1 MKTTSFSGM
10 QIPSIESV
18 SGDGIATVQE
28 TPIVGRHNAK
38 RVTTTTRDGSGA
50 VSTILVEEFHGERLM
65 SRQLEQ
71 NIPTRSV
78 TRELYEADGALI
90 SSETERRDLN
100 GRNTKI
106 VVRGSGKSSTTRIL
120 CGDVE
125 ARATERSVLI
135 ETPKAS
141 YSFYPFDGKW
151 SSFYK
156 EINMKLELKAN
167 FLKSPDSI
175 LNGPDGIKIV
185 FKGGRMVDLLV
196 ASEFEPSSSEIPSG
210 ANAIV

>member
-1 MKTTSFSGM
+1 MKTTSFSGV
-10 QIPSIESV
+10 QIPSVELT

-28 TPIVGRHNAK
+28 TPIIGRNNAK
-38 RVTTTTRDGSGA
+38 RVTTTTRDESG
-50 VSTILVEEFHGERLM
+50 VVTTILVEEFHGERLM

-71 NIPTRSV
+71 NSPMRSV
-78 TRELYEADGALI
+78 TRELYEADGSLI
-90 SSETERRDLN
+90 SSETERRELN
-100 GRNTKI
+100 GRSTKI

-167 FLKSPDSI
+167 FLKSPDSV

-185 FKGGRMVDLLV
+185 FRGGRMVDLLV
-196 ASEFEPSSSEIPSG
+196 ATEFEPSASEIPSG

>member
-1 MKTTSFSGM
+1 MKTTSFSNV
-10 QIPSIESV
+10 QIPAMELKSEF
-18 SGDGIATVQE
+18 ATTQE
-28 TPIVGRHNAK
+28 TPILGRSNAK
-38 RVTTTTRDGSGA
+38 RVTTTTKDSSGA
-50 VSTILVEEFHGERLM
+50 VTVILVEEFHGERLM
-65 SRQLEQ
+65 SRMLEQ
-71 NIPTRSV
+71 NIPNRTV
-78 TRELYEADGALI
+78 TRELYESDGSLI
-90 SSETERRDLN
+90 SSETERRDPN

-120 CGDVE
+120 SGDVE

-167 FLKSPDSI
+167 FLKSPDSV
-175 LNGPDGIKIV
+175 LNGPDGLKIV
-185 FKGGRMVDLLV
+185 FKGGRMVDLIV
-196 ASEFEPSSSEIPSG
+196 SAEFDASTSEIPSG
-210 ANAIV
+210 ADALI